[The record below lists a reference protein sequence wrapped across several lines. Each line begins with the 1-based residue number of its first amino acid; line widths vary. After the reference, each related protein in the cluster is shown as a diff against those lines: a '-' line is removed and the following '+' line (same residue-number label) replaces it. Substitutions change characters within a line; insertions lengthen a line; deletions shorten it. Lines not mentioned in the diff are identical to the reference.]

1 MGCQYDAIKNCKM
14 RQDHYLA
21 LIPALL
27 PIARQAGD
35 AIMAVYAA
43 GESAVAHK
51 ADHSPVTAADHAAH
65 RVLAAQ
71 LQPLLPNCPV
81 VSEEDEA
88 SHAQRQSTGRF
99 WLIDPL
105 DGTKEFIARNG
116 EFTVNIALIEDGR
129 SVLGVV
135 FAPASGELYWGGHGL
150 GAFCQRGEETIAIA
164 TASVSSTAPASST
177 TSSTTS
183 ASATSSETATPSET
197 ASASSQPAEVCRVV
211 VSRSH
216 LDTETQAF
224 IDRLAPV
231 GLVQAGSSL
240 KFCRVAEGAADIYP
254 RMGPTCE
261 WDTAAAQAVLEG
273 AGGVVL
279 DLHGVP
285 LRYGKP
291 ELLNP
296 FFIAARDAALIPA
309 SSISITRW
317 PAR

>member
-1 MGCQYDAIKNCKM
+1 M
-14 RQDHYLA
+14 RQDQYLA
-21 LIPALL
+21 VLPALL
-27 PIARQAGD
+27 PIAQQAGA

-43 GESAVAHK
+43 GESAVTQK

-65 RVLAAQ
+65 RVLATQ
-71 LQPLLPNCPV
+71 LLPLLPNCPV
-81 VSEEDEA
+81 VSEEDSA
-88 SHAQRQSTGRF
+88 SHAQRQSTGQF

-150 GAFCQRGEETIAIA
+150 GAFSQHGEETVAIA
-164 TASVSSTAPASST
+164 TA
-177 TSSTTS
+177 
-183 ASATSSETATPSET
+183 TATPSAT
-197 ASASSQPAEVCRVV
+197 TQANEVCRVV
-211 VSRSH
+211 ASRSH
-216 LDTETQAF
+216 LDAETRAF

-231 GLVQAGSSL
+231 RLVQAGSSL

-279 DLHGVP
+279 DLHGTP

-291 ELLNP
+291 DLLNP

-309 SSISITRW
+309 
-317 PAR
+317 